1 MATIISEGAILTL
14 GGSVA
19 GQVQSISIS
28 HSRDTM
34 DVSNLATTGAKA
46 HIAAKLYEA
55 EISCEVQLTG
65 YTNTVSDGTVAAWD
79 TFADENGAGAGTTT
93 AIAWIIELSDSGGST
108 GTKFNGN
115 GFVTSFD
122 VSVGMDS
129 VVTASVTIKVTGA
142 VTVAEAT

>member
-14 GGSVA
+14 GGEVA
-19 GQVQSISIS
+19 GQVQSMSIS

-34 DVSNLATTGAKA
+34 
-46 HIAAKLYEA
+46 
-55 EISCEVQLTG
+55 EVQLTG
-65 YTNTVSDGTVAAWD
+65 YTATVSDGAVAAWD
-79 TFADENGAGAGTTT
+79 TFADENGTGVGTTAAT
-93 AIAWIIELSDSGGST
+93 AWIIELSDTGGAN

-129 VVTASVTIKVTGA
+129 VVTASISIKVTGA
-142 VTVAEAT
+142 VTVTVAG